1 VPKKPRGFW
10 MDVENR
16 QQFLTEFAA
25 ERGFDPLHAESWETV
40 SKGELTKKVST
51 CPSAVVVNNVI

>member
-1 VPKKPRGFW
+1 

-40 SKGELTKKVST
+40 SKGELTKKV
-51 CPSAVVVNNVI
+51 CSAVGGLGYR

>member
-1 VPKKPRGFW
+1 